1 MVAWPCRIPRSS
13 RTDIRIAS
21 RSASVAAP
29 RHRAGTFRRIE
40 CTSTMRLMRLRWTLL
55 RGRSLWMSSGV
66 HISGN
71 QAFITLRLAQLAVSL
86 HVLLCKLF
94 AERQIHT
101 VSKPACFRSRK
112 DGAATDGTPM
122 NHGPA
127 SAAGARR
134 KLAGGAA
141 AGAERFGRPH
151 ARSEGS
157 SPTHQCALGGWGL
170 VRRAVR
176 VRNAILVDAVGAW
189 MSGGGGGGGAM
200 DGRLTGRTPAA
211 AWSRCAP
218 SWRRS
223 GRRGTMWACS
233 SSSVNPKHR
242 FLQGKIAPVD
252 WGASGK
258 GDAP

>member
-1 MVAWPCRIPRSS
+1 MSISCYRESISCYREFFFASCDSQPTSSWTDGRRALRRATAWGGDWRFGPAGAFG
-13 RTDIRIAS
+13 RTECI
-21 RSASVAAP
+21 SA
-29 RHRAGTFRRIE
+29 I
-40 CTSTMRLMRLRWTLL
+40 RLMRLRRMPL

-71 QAFITLRLAQLAVSL
+71 QAVECQSVQT
-86 HVLLCKLF
+86 
-94 AERQIHT
+94 
-101 VSKPACFRSRK
+101 
-112 DGAATDGTPM
+112 
-122 NHGPA
+122 
-127 SAAGARR
+127 AGARR
-134 KLAGGAA
+134 
-141 AGAERFGRPH
+141 FSRPH

-176 VRNAILVDAVGAW
+176 FPNAILVDAVGAW
-189 MSGGGGGGGAM
+189 MSGGGGGGAM

-223 GRRGTMWACS
+223 VRRGTMWACS

>member
-1 MVAWPCRIPRSS
+1 M
-13 RTDIRIAS
+13 DAS
-21 RSASVAAP
+21 RWP
-29 RHRAGTFRRIE
+29 E
-40 CTSTMRLMRLRWTLL
+40 PLDEL
-55 RGRSLWMSSGV
+55 GRSHKWESGLYYPATGKARGF
-66 HISGN
+66 IARFAL
-71 QAFITLRLAQLAVSL
+71 QAFCR
-86 HVLLCKLF
+86 
-94 AERQIHT
+94 E
-101 VSKPACFRSRK
+101 VSKAACFRSRK

-134 KLAGGAA
+134 KLPGGAA

-176 VRNAILVDAVGAW
+176 FPNAILVDAVGAW
-189 MSGGGGGGGAM
+189 MSGGGGGGAM

-223 GRRGTMWACS
+223 VRRGTMWACS

-242 FLQGKIAPVD
+242 FLQGKIVPVD
-252 WGASGK
+252 WGAAG
-258 GDAP
+258 